1 MFRSLPSEL
10 MMVLLKLKADDLEII
25 SRGEFFDMKITEQD
39 INEAKI
45 QARAEG
51 AAQGMAK
58 GMARG
63 KAEERTGILRKPV
76 DALFKK

>member
-1 MFRSLPSEL
+1 
-10 MMVLLKLKADDLEII
+10 
-25 SRGEFFDMKITEQD
+25 MKITEQD